1 MSLVLH
7 FFGDRLF
14 AGRLAPI
21 AEHIESGFEHL
32 GYAGY
37 VLIVASY
44 ALCSFFFIP
53 LLIPLNIASGALYG
67 PYVGTAVAVASI
79 AAGSAASAVSVRH
92 VFTGLQSFVERRPG
106 ADKILQ
112 QIGVHGSAAVLLLR
126 LAFIVPYLWQNVV
139 LALAPITLKRLVL
152 LTALGS
158 LPGAAVYSLL
168 GAGLMKREDASSLAG
183 YLLVPLLLLAVVA
196 IAVRYLKKRYAAS
209 ETS

>member
-1 MSLVLH
+1 MSIALH

-14 AGRLAPI
+14 AGRLGFI
-21 AEHIESGFEHL
+21 AEHMENGVEHL
-32 GYAGY
+32 GVGGY
-37 VLIVASY
+37 VLIVAGY
-44 ALCSFFFIP
+44 AVCSFFFIP

-92 VFTGLQSFVERRPG
+92 VFTGLQGFVERRPG
-106 ADKILQ
+106 ADRILR
-112 QIGVHGSAAVLLLR
+112 QIGVHRSAAVLLLR

-158 LPGAAVYSLL
+158 LPGAAIYSLL
-168 GAGLMKREDASSLAG
+168 GAGLMKREDASSLAA
-183 YLLVPLLLLAVVA
+183 YLAVPLLLLAGVGITVK
-196 IAVRYLKKRYAAS
+196 YLKKRYAAN
-209 ETS
+209 ETP